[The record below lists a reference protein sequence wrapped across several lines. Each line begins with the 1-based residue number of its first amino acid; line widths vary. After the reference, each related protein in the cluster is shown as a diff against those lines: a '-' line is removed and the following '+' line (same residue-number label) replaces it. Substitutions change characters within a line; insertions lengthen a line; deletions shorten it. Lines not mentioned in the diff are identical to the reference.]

1 MEAWKIIQQ
10 CEINGE
16 RDQWSKDEF
25 ILRLEGMTREQFNL
39 FCKDV
44 LLLRNFYEV
53 NLDHSIPPV
62 QGGRQSA

>member
-10 CEINGE
+10 CEISGE

-25 ILRLEGMTREQFNL
+25 ILRLEGMTRNQFNA
-39 FCKDV
+39 FCQDV
-44 LLLRNFYEV
+44 LQLRTLYEGT
-53 NLDHSIPPV
+53 NHSIPPV